1 MSRAFVKDDD
11 DRPERPIARPVESDR
26 PNYVTPEG
34 FKQLQAALE
43 RARAEGDERNAEYL
57 EARITSAIPIDPSAQ
72 PADEVAIGSTVVV
85 HDERGATVRLHIV
98 GEDEAD
104 PSHGTISWISP
115 YAQALLGHHKGE
127 RVVVQRPAG
136 PATVVIDAIE
146 RLS

>member
-11 DRPERPIARPVESDR
+11 DRPERPIARPVDSER
-26 PNYVTPEG
+26 PNYVTPAG
-34 FKQLQAALE
+34 LKQLQEALAQ
-43 RARAEGDERNAEYL
+43 ARVEHDERNAEYL
-57 EARITSAIPIDPSAQ
+57 EARIASALLVDPSAL

-104 PSHGTISWISP
+104 PVHGTISWISP

-146 RLS
+146 PLG